1 MEGPPRSMSRRSPMR
16 ESTPGMTVAAGAE
29 GASAGGDGW
38 SSPTLPLNER
48 KQALYT
54 TYS

>member
-1 MEGPPRSMSRRSPMR
+1 MR

-29 GASAGGDGW
+29 GASAGEDGW